1 MSEDTPPPQ
10 PKSAGKTRGLVA
22 AAFSQHL
29 HAILVGVFTLA
40 SSVISALLG
49 YYFAH
54 ADRQGMMALEYDKL
68 RAEHTLEIAKNLSN
82 AEAALENLVLISKEA
97 GDRYCDLAKRLTAAH
112 AELAKVAQVPQL
124 GSLTLSEMLAALER
138 AVGSSNLT
146 EDQRSAFV
154 ARVGAMKAEHEEL
167 DKKIQDSWKQ
177 DEQARHSLH
186 IDTAATLRIYYR
198 ERSMEFTK
206 LALEYNAAGKAP
218 RDLVLRNGECG
229 LDTEWRATLDALV
242 AWSVKSSLFS
252 ESLGISISPN

>member
-1 MSEDTPPPQ
+1 MSEDTPPPL
-10 PKSAGKTRGLVA
+10 PKSTGKVRGVVA
-22 AAFSQHL
+22 AAFSQHM

-54 ADRQGMMALEYDKL
+54 EDRRSMMALEYDKL

-82 AEAALENLVLISKEA
+82 AEAALENLVLVSKEA
-97 GDRYCDLAKRLTAAH
+97 DERYCDVAKRLKATH
-112 AELAKVAQVPQL
+112 AELSKVAQVPRL
-124 GSLTLSEMLAALER
+124 GSLTLSETLAAMER
-138 AVGSSNLT
+138 AVGDAKMP
-146 EDQRSAFV
+146 EDQRSALA
-154 ARVGAMKAEHEEL
+154 ARVRAMKAEHEEL

-177 DEQARHSLH
+177 DEAARHSLF

-198 ERSMEFTK
+198 DRATEFSK

-229 LDTEWRATLDALV
+229 LEKEERVALDAWV
-242 AWSVKSSLFS
+242 AWSVKTSIFA
-252 ESLGISISPN
+252 ESLGIAINPN